1 MEQFQFSPEHHS
13 WKLNRN
19 DKMNGLTDKKP
30 QLITET
36 WNVEC
41 ITITM
46 ADQNHLQQ

>member
-1 MEQFQFSPEHHS
+1 MEQFRFSPEHHS
-13 WKLNRN
+13 RNRN
-19 DKMNGLTDKKP
+19 GEMNGLTDKKP